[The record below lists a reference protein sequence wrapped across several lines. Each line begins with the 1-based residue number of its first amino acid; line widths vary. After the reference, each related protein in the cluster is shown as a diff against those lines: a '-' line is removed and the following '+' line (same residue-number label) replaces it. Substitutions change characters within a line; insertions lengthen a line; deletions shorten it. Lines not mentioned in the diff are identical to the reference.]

1 MHPEARGYAVVMTNP
16 HDDLSSIADPGS
28 MGPDA
33 MTEPDNGN
41 PGDLDNDHAHLA
53 DDGGPGM
60 PGEAAD
66 SPAAQG
72 NPVGPPD

>member
-1 MHPEARGYAVVMTNP
+1 MTDPN
-16 HDDLSSIADPGS
+16 DDLSSIADPGS

-41 PGDLDNDHAHLA
+41 PGDLDHDHEQLA
-53 DDGGPGM
+53 DGSGPGV
-60 PGEAAD
+60 PGAAAD

-72 NPVGPPD
+72 SPVGPPD

>member
-1 MHPEARGYAVVMTNP
+1 MGRGYSAPMTNP
-16 HDDLSSIADPGS
+16 NDDLSSIADPGS

-41 PGDLDNDHAHLA
+41 PGDLDFDHENLA
-53 DDGGPGM
+53 GGGGPGV

-72 NPVGPPD
+72 SPIGPPD

>member
-1 MHPEARGYAVVMTNP
+1 MTDY
-16 HDDLSSIADPGS
+16 HDDASSAADPGALS
-28 MGPDA
+28 PDA

-41 PGDLDNDHAHLA
+41 PGDLDADHEHLA
-53 DDGGPGM
+53 RDGGPGV

-72 NPVGPPD
+72 SPIGPPD

>member
-1 MHPEARGYAVVMTNP
+1 MRGAMTDPN
-16 HDDLSSIADPGS
+16 DDLDSVADPGA
-28 MGPDA
+28 MGPGG

-41 PGDLDNDHAHLA
+41 AGDLDFDHEHLA
-53 DDGGPGM
+53 RDGGPGT

-72 NPVGPPD
+72 SPIGPPD

>member
-1 MHPEARGYAVVMTNP
+1 MTNP

-41 PGDLDNDHAHLA
+41 PGDLDVDH
-53 DDGGPGM
+53 
-60 PGEAAD
+60 EAAARDDAGGGTAGAALD

-72 NPVGPPD
+72 SPVGPPD